1 MASQQTYSVILRSN
15 GRGEPRL
22 RVVGGFATEKEA
34 QDWARLTAPQGGSR
48 GLRDS
53 ASLIDG
59 GDVLAVAILTFTEEN
74 KARGI
79 DNWDELYREDLEQ
92 QAESARLQEEA
103 REAKVAKQREAER
116 KAAIDAKALELEA
129 AAVAAR
135 KADFLKQA
143 EVEIDKV
150 TG

>member
-1 MASQQTYSVILRSN
+1 M
-15 GRGEPRL
+15 
-22 RVVGGFATEKEA
+22 
-34 QDWARLTAPQGGSR
+34 
-48 GLRDS
+48 
-53 ASLIDG
+53 
-59 GDVLAVAILTFTEEN
+59 LAVAILTFTEEN